1 MTETAGCR
9 RSFTPNTGIQKS
21 VETKLHAFLMSL
33 FLLAEEAEEVNE
45 DVNEIQ
51 VQGEGAHDGY
61 LLSFVG
67 GPGMI
72 IMGPGI
78 WTMNS
83 ISKRVNLA

>member
-1 MTETAGCR
+1 MYISEWDFSTSL
-9 RSFTPNTGIQKS
+9 RSGRNDRDGGLPTVIHSKYGHSKKRGNEVPRFFD
-21 VETKLHAFLMSL
+21 VL

-67 GPGMI
+67 GPE
-72 IMGPGI
+72 
-78 WTMNS
+78 
-83 ISKRVNLA
+83 